1 MSRQSRSVESPRRRI
16 PDLRRTVL
24 VLAALLLAIVA
35 DAAFAQSKDY
45 PDRTIKM
52 LFGYPP
58 GGGADVIARLCAESL
73 HDGLHQPVIVE
84 NRAGATG
91 NIAAQAAAH
100 AAPDGYTIFFG
111 TAAEIAINKQVM
123 KDMGFD
129 PDTDFVP
136 VVLGFNVPLALVVST
151 KSSYTSLAQLID
163 DAKRNPG
170 KINYASSGSG
180 TPGHLAGEMLAFRT
194 GTRMTHVP
202 YKGGG
207 PALTDIIG
215 GHVDF
220 YFAALNSV
228 LPHVKAGTLRVLAL
242 SSAQRSPLVPE
253 IPTVAEL
260 AAPGFDFTIWGGVF
274 APVKTPPDIV
284 MTLNRV
290 VNEAYRRPEI
300 KARLNAESSE
310 ATPNTPQQFA
320 DFVKKEVAKYSQ
332 VVKEAGYT
340 GQ

>member
-1 MSRQSRSVESPRRRI
+1 
-16 PDLRRTVL
+16 
-24 VLAALLLAIVA
+24 
-35 DAAFAQSKDY
+35 
-45 PDRTIKM
+45 
-52 LFGYPP
+52 
-58 GGGADVIARLCAESL
+58 
-73 HDGLHQPVIVE
+73 
-84 NRAGATG
+84 
-91 NIAAQAAAH
+91 
-100 AAPDGYTIFFG
+100 
-111 TAAEIAINKQVM
+111 
-123 KDMGFD
+123 MGFD